1 MRSRVFRADSASS
14 AARWLWY
21 VLIGVCLVI
30 VLVVWASFS
39 PGKFDHRYD
48 RWAQFAIL
56 TASVFGYLLKWGWHY
71 KGRAKFWRGYLIAF
85 LVHCAVFVSVFAYGS
100 WHILLLAVVGSLEI
114 MALATLIALAM
125 GEKL

>member
-1 MRSRVFRADSASS
+1 MANANS

-21 VLIGVCLVI
+21 VLIGVCLV
-30 VLVVWASFS
+30 VALVIWALSS

-48 RWAQFAIL
+48 RWAQLAIL
-56 TASVFGYLLKWGWHY
+56 TAVVFGYLLKWGWHY
-71 KGRAKFWRGYLIAF
+71 KERARFWGAYLIAF
-85 LVHCAVFVSVFAYGS
+85 LAHCAVFVAVFSHGS
-100 WHILLLAVVGSLEI
+100 WHILLLGIVGSFEI